1 MPDYAYLWV
10 GMVCAAFAL
19 NMQLVAQG
27 WLVYEMTVS
36 AMNLG
41 WVTIAFMFPQVGFSL
56 FGGVLADR
64 FNKKKVIVGAQ
75 LLNALVSLGMA
86 IIVITGNVTFWDF
99 IWMGFLNG
107 TVLSLSIPARTAF
120 IPQLVGEKLMF
131 NAMAFN
137 GASWNLAR
145 ILGPALAGY
154 IIAVVADGDTSSTL
168 GVGIV
173 YFILTGLYLIA
184 SFTVLFIK
192 HPGKAKAM
200 RESNAVADVR
210 EGLSYVLNSPIVG
223 GLILLSI
230 MPFLFGLT
238 INTLLPA
245 YNTDVLGGGPDDL
258 GKLMAGMGVGAIV
271 GSLGLAK
278 LGGLR
283 NKGFWMFLTC
293 AGWGLAVAWFGN
305 TTSLFWG
312 MFAIGVVG
320 LISSLNMSMNRSLVQ
335 LQVSQGMRGR
345 VMSIDMMSHGL
356 MPLGVI
362 PISWLAEHYS
372 IQVGLSVNGGV
383 LFVSTLVLW
392 LLLKQVRNIDQGYR
406 NE

>member
-1 MPDYAYLWV
+1 
-10 GMVCAAFAL
+10 MVCAAFAL

-41 WVTIAFMFPQVGFSL
+41 WVTIAFMFPQVVFSL

-64 FNKKKVIVGAQ
+64 FNKKKVIMWAQ
-75 LLNALVSLGMA
+75 LLNAIVSLVMA
-86 IIVITGNVTFWDF
+86 VIVITGNVTFWDF

-107 TVLSLSIPARTAF
+107 SILSLSIPARTAF
-120 IPQLVGEKLMF
+120 IPQLVGEELMF

-145 ILGPALAGY
+145 ILGPVLAGY

-184 SFTVLFIK
+184 SVTVLFIK
-192 HPGKAKAM
+192 QPGRVKTVKESKAL
-200 RESNAVADVR
+200 ADVR
-210 EGLSYVLNSPIVG
+210 EGLSYVINSPIVG

-245 YNTDVLGGGPDDL
+245 YNTDILGGGPNDL
-258 GKLMAGMGVGAIV
+258 GRLMAGMGVGAIL

-283 NKGFWMFLTC
+283 KKGFWMFLTC
-293 AGWGLAVAWFGN
+293 AAWGLGVIWFGN
-305 TTSLFWG
+305 TTTAFWG
-312 MFAIGVVG
+312 MFAIGAVG

-335 LQVSQGMRGR
+335 LQVSQDMRGR

-362 PISWLAEHYS
+362 PISWLAENYS
-372 IQVGLSVNGGV
+372 IQVGLSASGGI
-383 LFVSTLVLW
+383 LFLSTLVLW
-392 LLLKQVRNIDQGYR
+392 VLLKQVRQIDQGYR
-406 NE
+406 HG